1 MQRKL
6 CIFDTPVTELAEEF
20 NLRGRL
26 KGVEVPKTLYN
37 EFLRLYR
44 NSQRLHDK
52 LALVMGDGEHQ
63 LIMEEGR
70 GRFDLPPDDYLT
82 EDMAELGRLLKSF
95 NPYYAETA
103 KNKEKVFLTTQQIQ
117 GFFSV
122 FAKDSDLYH
131 GIFEALRN
139 TEYLK
144 YHRHL
149 RDVDHVKYAGP
160 TSLQEVVDVYIGV
173 ARAHN
178 RQRAYLLELSA
189 APR

>member
-6 CIFDTPVTELAEEF
+6 CIFDTPVSELAEEF

-26 KGVEVPKTLYN
+26 KGVEVPKALYH

-44 NSQRLHDK
+44 NSQKLHDK
-52 LALVMGDGEHQ
+52 LILVLEDGEHR
-63 LIMEEGR
+63 LVMEEGR

-82 EDMAELGRLLKSF
+82 DDLNELAGLLKSF
-95 NPYYAETA
+95 DPYRVESA
-103 KNKEKVFLTTQQIQ
+103 KGKEKVFLTARQIQ
-117 GFFSV
+117 GFFSL
-122 FAKDSDLYH
+122 FAKDCDIYH
-131 GIFEALRN
+131 SVFEALRD

-178 RQRAYLLELSA
+178 KQRAYLLELSA